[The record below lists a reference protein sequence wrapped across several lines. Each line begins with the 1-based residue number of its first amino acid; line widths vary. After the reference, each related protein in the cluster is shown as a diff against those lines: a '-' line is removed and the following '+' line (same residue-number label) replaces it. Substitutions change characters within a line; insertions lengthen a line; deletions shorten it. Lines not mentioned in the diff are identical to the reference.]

1 MDGAVLEFIN
11 SIYEFIEILI
21 QALEKLIPLLEK
33 YMVESDFYYELDLLL
48 EILKKLGGVI

>member
-33 YMVESDFYYELDLLL
+33 YMSESDLYYELDLLL
-48 EILKKLGGVI
+48 EMLKSI